1 MMSGDSTAN
10 RISAAEYA
18 CELELECAHHAA
30 RAADWLKCEGHLLRL
45 FELAPSD
52 ARGVVLHAKV
62 LAKQGRFV
70 ESQQALMRA
79 AELGFDPSVLA
90 LMQKDLMRLSDRAI
104 AIRNQVHAAIEG
116 TWSSLRYC
124 FDFSKSRNIEP
135 SKALRFHLEFGLSI
149 LLLFV
154 GICVMMQ
161 DVDHISEVPSQ
172 SLVSFGSVSAVF
184 MSVFFAIL
192 FVVFRRSGPSYNA

>member
-1 MMSGDSTAN
+1 MMSGNSTSNA
-10 RISAAEYA
+10 ISAAEYA

-30 RAADWLKCEGHLLRL
+30 RASNWGKCEGHLLRF

-90 LMQKDLMRLSDRAI
+90 LMQQDLMRLSDRAI
-104 AIRNQVHAAIEG
+104 AVRNQVHAAIEG

-124 FDFSKSRNIEP
+124 FDLSKSRSGDLSEAP
-135 SKALRFHLEFGLSI
+135 RFHLEFGLT
-149 LLLFV
+149 LLLLVVCF
-154 GICVMMQ
+154 CMMVQ
-161 DVDHISEVPSQ
+161 RPDHMSEVPKQ
-172 SLVSFGSVSAVF
+172 GLVSFGSVSAVF
-184 MSVFFAIL
+184 ISAFFTIL

>member
-10 RISAAEYA
+10 KISAAAYA
-18 CELELECAHHAA
+18 GELELECAHHAA
-30 RAADWLKCEGHLLRL
+30 RASNWVKCEGHLVRF

-62 LAKQGRFV
+62 LAQQGRFV
-70 ESQQALMRA
+70 ESQKALMRA

-90 LMQKDLMRLSDRAI
+90 LMQQDLMRLSDRAI

-135 SKALRFHLEFGLSI
+135 SKAPRFHLEFGLTT
-149 LLLFV
+149 LLLVV
-154 GICVMMQ
+154 GICVMVQ
-161 DVDHISEVPSQ
+161 DVDHIYEVPSQ

-184 MSVFFAIL
+184 TAVFFATL
-192 FVVFRRSGPSYNA
+192 FLVFHRSGPSYNA

>member
-10 RISAAEYA
+10 TISAADYA
-18 CELELECAHHAA
+18 SELELECAHHAA
-30 RAADWLKCEGHLLRL
+30 RAADWFKCEGHLLRF

-52 ARGVVLHAKV
+52 ARGLVLHAKV

-90 LMQKDLMRLSDRAI
+90 LMQQDLMRLSDRAI

-116 TWSSLRYC
+116 TRSSLRYC

-135 SKALRFHLEFGLSI
+135 SKAPRFHLEFGLTI
-149 LLLFV
+149 LLLVV

-161 DVDHISEVPSQ
+161 NFDNIPQVPNND
-172 SLVSFGSVSAVF
+172 LVSFDSVAAVF
-184 MSVFFAIL
+184 MSVFFATL